1 MSQPQTC
8 KLAFASAPPPSPP
21 SSAQYYRDICV
32 AELMDMIDIQYG
44 EYKKSFRQVVNDSDL
59 AADIIVLG
67 LGTAGALAPG
77 NTTKSILAGTAAAVT
92 GAKAAVSADVL
103 YNASIIVII
112 NQMDTDRQNERCII
126 QMQLNNPVSPTN
138 PPPGPTTLTTTTTTT
153 VTSANTSTPT
163 LKQTTTTPNVA
174 VTPMKTYSMQEAS
187 NDLIQYYE
195 VGTFTHALQAL
206 QAKSGS
212 QAVAAKQQATNQKT
226 GTTATAGTTSTTG
239 TPATPGGTGAAAGST
254 PSGSSTGGCSSS

>member
-1 MSQPQTC
+1 
-8 KLAFASAPPPSPP
+8 
-21 SSAQYYRDICV
+21 
-32 AELMDMIDIQYG
+32 MIDIQYD

-59 AADIIVLG
+59 AADIIILG
-67 LGTAGALAPG
+67 LGTAGALAPA

-103 YNASIIVII
+103 YNASIMMVI

-126 QMQLNNPVSPTN
+126 QMRLNNPV
-138 PPPGPTTLTTTTTTT
+138 PP
-153 VTSANTSTPT
+153 A
-163 LKQTTTTPNVA
+163 VA
-174 VTPMKTYSMQEAS
+174 PMKTYSMQEAS

-195 VGTFTHALQAL
+195 AGTFTHALQSL

-226 GTTATAGTTSTTG
+226 GTMTTTETTAITGATAKNASGS
-239 TPATPGGTGAAAGST
+239 TGATAGST
-254 PSGSSTGGCSSS
+254 PNGSSTGSCSSS